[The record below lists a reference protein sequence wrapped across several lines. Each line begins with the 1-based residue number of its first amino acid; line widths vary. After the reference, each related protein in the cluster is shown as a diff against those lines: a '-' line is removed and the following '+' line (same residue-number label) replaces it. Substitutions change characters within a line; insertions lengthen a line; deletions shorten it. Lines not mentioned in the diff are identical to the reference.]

1 MAVRQI
7 TVRFFKQLV
16 SWGWP
21 EFALATWQFKGYG
34 PVMILSPAAKRVA
47 FISLVM
53 IGLGGAALG
62 QGQDPTPLGQFGDW
76 AAYTY
81 KTAGGK
87 VCYAVSSP
95 QGSEPKSAKRDPIF
109 FLITHRPQQNVR
121 NEVSTIIGYP
131 FKKDAT
137 VELTVDE
144 QSYDLFTNGDGAW
157 ADTSA
162 KDKEIVGA
170 LRKGQKLTVKG
181 VSWRGTETL
190 DTYSLKGVRAAID
203 KIDDSCK

>member
-1 MAVRQI
+1 MILPSSAKRLALISVI
-7 TVRFFKQLV
+7 ILGF
-16 SWGWP
+16 SGG
-21 EFALATWQFKGYG
+21 ALA
-34 PVMILSPAAKRVA
+34 
-47 FISLVM
+47 
-53 IGLGGAALG
+53 

-81 KTAGGK
+81 KTASGK
-87 VCYAVSSP
+87 VCYVVSSP
-95 QGSEPKSAKRDPIF
+95 QGSEPKNAKRDPIF

-137 VELTVDE
+137 VSLMVDNQNYE
-144 QSYDLFTNGDGAW
+144 LFTNGDGAW

-162 KDKEIVGA
+162 KDKEIVAA
-170 LRKGQKLTVKG
+170 LRKGQKMTVKG
-181 VSWRGTETL
+181 MSWRGTETL
-190 DTYSLKGVRAAID
+190 DTYSLKGAKTAID

>member
-1 MAVRQI
+1 
-7 TVRFFKQLV
+7 
-16 SWGWP
+16 
-21 EFALATWQFKGYG
+21 
-34 PVMILSPAAKRVA
+34 MILSPATKRFA
-47 FISLVM
+47 LVSS
-53 IGLGGAALG
+53 IFVGLAAPVLA
-62 QGQDPTPLGQFGDW
+62 QSQDPTPLGEFGDW

-87 VCYAVSSP
+87 VCYAVASP
-95 QGSEPKSAKRDPIF
+95 QGSDPKNAKRDPIF

-137 VELTVDE
+137 VQLTVDA
-144 QSYDLFTNGDGAW
+144 QSYELFTNGDGAW

-162 KDKEIVGA
+162 KDKEIVAA

-190 DTYSLKGVRAAID
+190 DSYSLKGAKAAID

>member
-1 MAVRQI
+1 MIFKPMAWAV
-7 TVRFFKQLV
+7 V
-16 SWGWP
+16 
-21 EFALATWQFKGYG
+21 LA
-34 PVMILSPAAKRVA
+34 PLAVLAVLSPVLAQTPEPTE
-47 FISLVM
+47 
-53 IGLGGAALG
+53 LGK
-62 QGQDPTPLGQFGDW
+62 FGDW

-81 KTAGGK
+81 KTASGK
-87 VCYAVSSP
+87 VCYVVSSP
-95 QGSEPKSAKRDPIF
+95 QGSEPKNAKRDPIF

-137 VELTVDE
+137 VQLMVDD
-144 QSYDLFTNGDGAW
+144 QGYQLFTNGDGAW

-162 KDKEIVGA
+162 KDKEIVTA
-170 LRKGQKLTVKG
+170 LRKGQKLSVKG

-203 KIDDSCK
+203 KIDESCK

>member
-1 MAVRQI
+1 MIRLTAV
-7 TVRFFKQLV
+7 
-16 SWGWP
+16 
-21 EFALATWQFKGYG
+21 
-34 PVMILSPAAKRVA
+34 MRVA
-47 FISLVM
+47 VISS
-53 IGLGGAALG
+53 IAAGLPVLA
-62 QGQDPTPLGQFGDW
+62 QGQDPTPLGEFGDW

-81 KTAGGK
+81 KTSGGK
-87 VCYAVSSP
+87 VCYAVARP
-95 QGSEPKSAKRDPIF
+95 QGSEPKNAKRDPIF

-137 VELTVDE
+137 VELNVDE
-144 QSYDLFTNGDGAW
+144 RSYELFTNGDGAW

-162 KDKEIVGA
+162 KDKEIVAA

-190 DTYSLKGVRAAID
+190 DSYSLKGAKAAID
-203 KIDDSCK
+203 KIDETCK